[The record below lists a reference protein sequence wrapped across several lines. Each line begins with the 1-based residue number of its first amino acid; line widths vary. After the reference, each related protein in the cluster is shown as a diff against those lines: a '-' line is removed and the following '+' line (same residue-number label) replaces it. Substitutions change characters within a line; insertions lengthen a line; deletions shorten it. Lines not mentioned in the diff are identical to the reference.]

1 MTIEQLEKANEIH
14 KKLKEKKDFLK
25 AFDSPFSNCI
35 RAYDDDGY
43 RDSSKIRYIYLE
55 NEKCLSDFIRS
66 YVCGQIAELEKEL
79 EEL

>member
-25 AFDSPFSNCI
+25 AFDSPFRNCI
-35 RAYDDDGY
+35 RAEDYDGNMDETK
-43 RDSSKIRYIYLE
+43 SLILE
-55 NEKCLSDFIRS
+55 NEKNLSDLIRGCIS
-66 YVCGQIAELEKEL
+66 DQITEL

>member
-14 KKLKEKKDFLK
+14 KRLKEKKDFLK

-35 RAYDDDGY
+35 RAYNDDGY
-43 RDSSKIRYIYLE
+43 RDSSKYIYLE
-55 NEKCLSDFIRS
+55 NEKHLSDFIRS